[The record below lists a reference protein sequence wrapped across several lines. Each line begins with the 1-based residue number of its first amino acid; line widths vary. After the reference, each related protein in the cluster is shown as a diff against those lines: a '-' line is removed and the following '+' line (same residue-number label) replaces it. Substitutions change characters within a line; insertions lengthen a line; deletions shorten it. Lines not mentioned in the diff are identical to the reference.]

1 MGAVRTE
8 QEHFNSIKQIAA
20 PAKAKVGP
28 ESFLAP
34 APRDGFGPS
43 TRHDHSHRHEESG
56 YASESSSYPFLSV
69 AQPLPPGSGFPGGF
83 SASVGQTAGAVP
95 ADSSY
100 ESPKGMPVPVVAKK
114 SVERKA
120 AAGIPA
126 DNHQIELQDM
136 TGSEE
141 PEGQANSDIESH
153 TSNSDPGVQAPSLF
167 RISESDI

>member
-43 TRHDHSHRHEESG
+43 TRHEESG
-56 YASESSSYPFLSV
+56 FASESSSYPFLSV

-83 SASVGQTAGAVP
+83 SASVGQTVGTVP

-100 ESPKGMPVPVVAKK
+100 ESPKGMPVPVVAKN
-114 SVERKA
+114 SVEQKA
-120 AAGIPA
+120 AAGLPA